1 MSGDEGQSS
10 NKSELVALVAERRH
24 KVCIVAVSY
33 ALHAV
38 IVKEVKQID
47 AEINRDVVNQEE
59 GQISVH
65 GSRVLLTQVQD
76 HYHEKEQA
84 KSCQ

>member
-1 MSGDEGQSS
+1 MSGDKGQPS
-10 NKSELVALVAERRH
+10 NESELVALVAERRH
-24 KVCIVAVSY
+24 KVCVVTVSY
-33 ALHAV
+33 ALQAV
-38 IVKEVKQID
+38 VVKEVKQIY

-76 HYHEKEQA
+76 HYHEKEHA

>member
-1 MSGDEGQSS
+1 MGGDEGQSS
-10 NKSELVALVAERRH
+10 NESELVTLVAERRL
-24 KVCIVAVSY
+24 KVCIVTVSY

-38 IVKEVKQID
+38 VVNEVKQID
-47 AEINRDVVNQEE
+47 TEINRYVVNQKE

-76 HYHEKEQA
+76 HYHEKEHA

>member
-76 HYHEKEQA
+76 HYH
-84 KSCQ
+84 